1 QRLAQGPVVD
11 AAGHLIGEVALQQLR
26 DPARELHDLHA
37 ARHLALRVAEHLAVL
52 AGDERRQRVALFIQ
66 QREEAREHPR
76 APHRRGLRPGVPRGL
91 RARDRGA
98 HILLASHHHLT
109 RHRAGGGIEQ
119 RQARAGAARRP
130 AADPVLPGPGRRW
143 SARHYPGGYTS
154 YNSAHRMHRQSP
166 TFASLARELDRHVA
180 AFARRLQLDL
190 TARALAMTDCW
201 VNVMG
206 RGAVHGL
213 HLHPLSTISGTYYVA
228 VPAGSPG
235 LKFEDPRLE
244 RFMASPPR
252 LSGARRAN
260 RPWVILRART
270 GQVV

>member
-1 QRLAQGPVVD
+1 MSTQVLFPTLVYQGRLRLRGWRRLNARLLRECRQLRADD
-11 AAGHLIGEVALQQLR
+11 AA
-26 DPARELHDLHA
+26 
-37 ARHLALRVAEHLAVL
+37 
-52 AGDERRQRVALFIQ
+52 
-66 QREEAREHPR
+66 
-76 APHRRGLRPGVPRGL
+76 
-91 RARDRGA
+91 
-98 HILLASHHHLT
+98 
-109 RHRAGGGIEQ
+109 
-119 RQARAGAARRP
+119 
-130 AADPVLPGPGRRW
+130 GRRW
-143 SARHYPGGYTS
+143 SARNYPGGYTS

-166 TFASLARELDRHVA
+166 TFASLACELDRHVA

-252 LSGARRAN
+252 LRGARRAN
-260 RPWVILRART
+260 RPWVTLSARA
-270 GQVV
+270 GQVVLFESWLRHEVSPNAVSAERVSVSFNYSWF